1 MYFCSIIQKTQND
14 MNKRFRF
21 MLAALLLVTAGLTSC
36 IPTYT
41 IHVSR
46 QDLYFGLSAEEQTID
61 ITANCKW
68 TVVRNDDADWY
79 TISQMSGKN
88 DGSITISVK
97 DLTDGDFRGSSF
109 TIQSPGGHV
118 YRTVF
123 VSQNKLDFD
132 GMMNKV
138 FGVIHLEHWN
148 TDFWGEII
156 EDTYQEAT
164 YNPYDTTTGY
174 HVYFLPN
181 GEGIQRD
188 HHTDTIAYWPFHY
201 EYNPLN
207 QVLHIDY
214 ELVDNNHEDY
224 DCNVVTA
231 SDSLFRFIHEFED
244 HGWERADM
252 RKVGT
257 INPEEMQKLM
267 TIKRDV
273 PKRKKGQPI
282 FIMD

>member
-1 MYFCSIIQKTQND
+1 MK
-14 MNKRFRF
+14 KRTHFL
-21 MLAALLLVTAGLTSC
+21 MAALLAVVTMCFVGCKGPDDL
-36 IPTYT
+36 
-41 IHVSR
+41 HVNT
-46 QDLYFGLSAEEQTID
+46 QDVWFGLEAGTQTIEV
-61 ITANCKW
+61 TANCEW
-68 TVVRNDDADWY
+68 TVTHKDDASWY
-79 TISQMSGKN
+79 TISPMTGKK
-88 DGSITISVK
+88 DGTITVTVEPLEGS
-97 DLTDGDFRGSSF
+97 DFRSSSF
-109 TIQSPGGHV
+109 VVTSPKGHIR
-118 YRTVF
+118 RTVF

-138 FGVIHLEHWN
+138 FGVMHLEHWN

-156 EDTYQEAT
+156 EDTYQEAS